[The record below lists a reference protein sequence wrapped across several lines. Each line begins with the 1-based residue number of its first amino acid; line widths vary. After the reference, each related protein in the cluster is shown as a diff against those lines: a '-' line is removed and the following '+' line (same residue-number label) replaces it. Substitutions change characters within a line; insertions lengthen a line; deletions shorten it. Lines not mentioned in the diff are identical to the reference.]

1 MAWWYL
7 VLSVKPCS
15 LVCLSEQK
23 GKSLKKIIFQ
33 YVKSKQLSIMGFS
46 SLLLKKLSNKH
57 IHVFVACYTMLY
69 KVFTAALT
77 SSTSAD
83 TSWWIISAFLLNSGS
98 RKTPIKDCEPNSHRQ
113 LLQIQFNTSGICF
126 DSVLPTNMLS
136 PKWTDI
142 YTVYFQI
149 TTNKDQ
155 VVGGVSR
162 WRTVCLKACFWAEC
176 KHFHTNIWIVI
187 KIH

>member
-1 MAWWYL
+1 
-7 VLSVKPCS
+7 
-15 LVCLSEQK
+15 
-23 GKSLKKIIFQ
+23 
-33 YVKSKQLSIMGFS
+33 
-46 SLLLKKLSNKH
+46 
-57 IHVFVACYTMLY
+57 MLY
-69 KVFTAALT
+69 NIQMFTTALK
-77 SSTSAD
+77 SSTSAE

-162 WRTVCLKACFWAEC
+162 WRTVCLKACSELNVDSSLYLDSYKNTYIFLYNLHWQIMKGLRVDDNVVWQGATANV
-176 KHFHTNIWIVI
+176 KKRLN
-187 KIH
+187 

>member
-23 GKSLKKIIFQ
+23 AKSFKKIIFQ

-57 IHVFVACYTMLY
+57 IHVFVGCYTMLY

-83 TSWWIISAFLLNSGS
+83 TSWWIISSFLLNSGS

-162 WRTVCLKACFWAEC
+162 WRTVCSKACFWAEC
-176 KHFHTNIWIVI
+176 RHFALSG
-187 KIH
+187 